1 MTTKP
6 ANDVLYDS
14 EAALRLVDSALSELR
29 GIAPGALED
38 VEGHDGAD
46 AAQRNA
52 AENDPGALA
61 ALPRMLLK
69 AYSEIISVLEC
80 LKQSRGMLER
90 TTVERLQHTHEKLR
104 EVSSTTENAATNM
117 LDGLDRALGLVDRL
131 DAESGSEAAESAAAL
146 RAQLRDELFAMMSHL
161 QFHDITTQQLNY
173 TSSVLTDM
181 ERRLAQVAKV
191 FDPRS
196 LGVEVPQTGEAPS
209 GPVAFDPGATAQ
221 NAEVRQALAD
231 EIFTGGAKCQA

>member
-29 GIAPGALED
+29 GIAPGVLE
-38 VEGHDGAD
+38 EGEPHEGAD
-46 AAQRNA
+46 AAHRTA
-52 AENDPGALA
+52 GEDDPGALA

-80 LKQSRGMLER
+80 LKQSRGVLER
-90 TTVERLQHTHEKLR
+90 ATVERLQHTHEKLR
-104 EVSSTTENAATNM
+104 EVSSTTESAATNM
-117 LDGLDRALGLVDRL
+117 LDGLDRALGLIDRL
-131 DAESGSEAAESAAAL
+131 DAESAPEASENAPAL
-146 RAQLRDELFAMMSHL
+146 RGQLRDELFAMMSHL

-181 ERRLAQVAKV
+181 ERRLAQVAQV

-196 LGVEVPQTGEAPS
+196 FGVELPQAAETS
-209 GPVAFDPGATAQ
+209 GAPVAFDPGATVE
-221 NAEVRQALAD
+221 NADVRQALAD
-231 EIFTGGAKCQA
+231 EIFTGGTK

>member
-29 GIAPGALED
+29 GVAPGALEGAELR
-38 VEGHDGAD
+38 EGAG
-46 AAQRNA
+46 AAQSSA
-52 AENDPGALA
+52 AEDDPGALA
-61 ALPRMLLK
+61 ALPRLLLK

-90 TTVERLQHTHEKLR
+90 TAVERLHHTHEKLR

-117 LDGLDRALGLVDRL
+117 LDGLDRALGLIDRL
-131 DAESGSEAAESAAAL
+131 DAETGPEASENAATL

-161 QFHDITTQQLNY
+161 QFHDITTQQLSY

-181 ERRLAQVAKV
+181 ERRLAQVAKI

-196 LGVEVPQTGEAPS
+196 FGVELPTDAGGVTTQL
-209 GPVAFDPGATAQ
+209 AFDPGATTE

-231 EIFTGGAKCQA
+231 EIFTGRAK

>member
-29 GIAPGALED
+29 GLAPGALE
-38 VEGHDGAD
+38 EGRHDDPD
-46 AAQRNA
+46 AALRNA
-52 AENDPGALA
+52 TDDDPRALA
-61 ALPRMLLK
+61 ALPSMLLK

-90 TTVERLQHTHEKLR
+90 ATVERLQHTHEKLR

-131 DAESGSEAAESAAAL
+131 DAESGPEASESAAGL
-146 RAQLRDELFAMMSHL
+146 RGQLRDELFAMMSHL
-161 QFHDITTQQLNY
+161 QFHDITTQQLDY
-173 TSSVLTDM
+173 TSSVLIDV
-181 ERRLAQVAKV
+181 EHRLAQVVRV

-196 LGVEVPQTGEAPS
+196 FGVELPQTIEPAPS
-209 GPVAFDPGATAQ
+209 KVAFDPGATTE
-221 NAEVRQALAD
+221 NAEVRQALVD
-231 EIFTGGAKCQA
+231 EIFTGGGK

>member
-29 GIAPGALED
+29 GISPGALEEG
-38 VEGHDGAD
+38 EGHDGA
-46 AAQRNA
+46 AGAQLA
-52 AENDPGALA
+52 VAEDDSGALA

-104 EVSSTTENAATNM
+104 EVSSTTEN
-117 LDGLDRALGLVDRL
+117 
-131 DAESGSEAAESAAAL
+131 
-146 RAQLRDELFAMMSHL
+146 
-161 QFHDITTQQLNY
+161 
-173 TSSVLTDM
+173 
-181 ERRLAQVAKV
+181 
-191 FDPRS
+191 
-196 LGVEVPQTGEAPS
+196 
-209 GPVAFDPGATAQ
+209 
-221 NAEVRQALAD
+221 
-231 EIFTGGAKCQA
+231 

>member
-14 EAALRLVDSALSELR
+14 EAALRLVDSALNELR
-29 GIAPGALED
+29 GIAPGVLE
-38 VEGHDGAD
+38 EGATLEGND
-46 AAQRNA
+46 AGQPSA
-52 AENDPGALA
+52 AEDDPGALA

-90 TTVERLQHTHEKLR
+90 TAVERLHHTHEKLR

-117 LDGLDRALGLVDRL
+117 LDGLDRALGLIDRL
-131 DAESGSEAAESAAAL
+131 DAESAPEASENAAAL

-173 TSSVLTDM
+173 TSSVLIDM
-181 ERRLAQVAKV
+181 ESRLAQVAKV

-196 LGVEVPQTGEAPS
+196 FGVELPQAAAAAN
-209 GPVAFDPGATAQ
+209 GPVAFDPGATVE

-231 EIFTGGAKCQA
+231 EIFTGGAK

>member
-1 MTTKP
+1 MTKP

-29 GIAPGALED
+29 GIAPGALEEG
-38 VEGHDGAD
+38 EGHDGAD

-52 AENDPGALA
+52 GEDDSGALA
-61 ALPRMLLK
+61 ALPRMLLR

-117 LDGLDRALGLVDRL
+117 LDGLDRALGLIDRL
-131 DAESGSEAAESAAAL
+131 DAESAPEASENAVAL
-146 RAQLRDELFAMMSHL
+146 RGQLRDELFAMMSHL

-173 TSSVLTDM
+173 TSSVLSDV
-181 ERRLAQVAKV
+181 ERRLSQVAKV

-196 LGVEVPQTGEAPS
+196 LGVEPPQTAETPS
-209 GPVAFDPGATAQ
+209 TPVAFDPGATVENAQ
-221 NAEVRQALAD
+221 VRQALAD
-231 EIFTGGAKCQA
+231 EIFTGGVK